1 MNALTFIFSAA
12 GAAIVLL
19 LVPQI
24 LKLAARSSLPQRR
37 TDLHH
42 THRAPV
48 PRLGGIAI
56 AVAFVCVE
64 IFLAFRAGQP
74 GALRTHL
81 VILGGSLAM
90 FGLGLWDDL
99 KPLGARKKLLGQ
111 VIIAALVA
119 SLDVGIQH
127 FKLPFTGQII
137 ELHAWGFGLTILWLV
152 GMTNLINLIDG
163 VDGLAGGICLMLMV
177 LLLCVG
183 QEGSDLQL
191 LAAGMGGALLGF
203 LRYNFPPARIYLGD
217 GGAYLLGFLIGILTV
232 INSQKGTV
240 MVALVAPL
248 FVLALPILDAV
259 LAILRRGLRGLPV
272 LRPDRRHIHHHLM
285 EMGLSSKKTVL
296 SLYSLTLVFLVL
308 GLLAYRSRGYSLAL
322 LAGFAAML
330 LLVCAGKLK
339 FSRRWFALNQM
350 FAESRH
356 LRREIAYA
364 RCLTQWLTLDG
375 ERCQTVEELW
385 VGFAYAAQKLGFCSI
400 RLSLAD
406 GERHWGQRGKGD
418 REVSFRY
425 EMQDGARGILVLSAL
440 HPSAEDLRRD
450 PDSDAGHGFHK
461 CHGAVVGRKSFE
473 LTSELLAESWIKAT
487 DPWVGA
493 GTSKLRFKSAKPPP
507 HVPDRSKGQ
516 PALLNGAALNG
527 QLASRAVTDS
537 SAAA

>member
-1 MNALTFIFSAA
+1 MFGGA
-12 GAAIVLL
+12 GAGIVVL
-19 LVPQI
+19 LVPPI
-24 LKLAARSSLPQRR
+24 LRLAARADLGRGR
-37 TDLHH
+37 TDMHH

-48 PRLGGIAI
+48 PRLGGVAI

-64 IFLAFRAGQP
+64 VFLAFRSEQP
-74 GALRTHL
+74 GAVRTHL

-90 FGLGLWDDL
+90 FALGFRDDL

-111 VIIAALVA
+111 IIIAGVVA

-183 QEGSDLQL
+183 QDGGDLQL

-217 GGAYLLGFLIGILTV
+217 GGAYLLGFLIGILTM

-240 MVALVAPL
+240 MVALIAPL
-248 FVLALPILDAV
+248 FVLALPILDTV

-272 LRPDRRHIHHHLM
+272 FRPDRRHIHHHLM

-308 GLLAYRSRGYSLAL
+308 GLLAYRFNGYSLAL
-322 LAGFAAML
+322 LAGFAAL
-330 LLVCAGKLK
+330 LLLICAGKLK

-350 FAESRH
+350 FAESKH

-364 RCLTQWLTLDG
+364 RCLTHWLALEG
-375 ERCQTVEELW
+375 GRCQTVDELW
-385 VGFAYAAQKLGFCSI
+385 DGFSFAAQKLGFSSI

-406 GERHWGQRGKGD
+406 GERHREWSGKVG
-418 REVSFRY
+418 REFSFRH
-425 EMQDGARGILVLSAL
+425 EMQGGTRGILELSARQ
-440 HPSAEDLRRD
+440 PSAEDLRQD

-461 CHGAVVGRKSFE
+461 SHGTVVGQKSFE
-473 LTSELLAESWIKAT
+473 FTGELLAESWIKAT
-487 DPWVGA
+487 ALWAMEGNA
-493 GTSKLRFKSAKPPP
+493 GLRFNSRKLAPNRPG
-507 HVPDRSKGQ
+507 RSTQQ
-516 PALLNGAALNG
+516 PALLNATARLDHLSSQGVA
-527 QLASRAVTDS
+527 DS
-537 SAAA
+537 NAAA